1 MISLY
6 QPGHSPIHRLPT
18 GLKLVI
24 FAAIALGLSFAP
36 ATWVT
41 IVICVIL
48 PIVGYGVAG
57 LGARTFLKDLRGVAL
72 LVVFLLVTQL
82 IFLDPMDAVRNTV
95 RVVSIVLLA
104 QVITRTTPVH
114 GMIETC
120 ERVLGPFR
128 RLGLNP
134 ERVGLAMALTLTS
147 VNQLGSIVRDV
158 RDAQTARGVRIAPW
172 AWVMPMLILTLQ
184 HADQVGDALEARGI
198 GDHEEVEE

>member
-6 QPGHSPIHRLPT
+6 QPGSSPIHRFPT

-24 FAAIALGLSFAP
+24 FAVIALALSFAP
-36 ATWVT
+36 ATWWT
-41 IVICVIL
+41 IAVCVAL
-48 PIVGYGVAG
+48 PLAGYGLAG
-57 LGARTFLKDLRGVAL
+57 IGSRTFLRDLRGVAL
-72 LVVFLLVTQL
+72 LVVFLVVTQL
-82 IFLDPMDAVRNTV
+82 IFLDPMDAARNTV
-95 RVVSIVLLA
+95 RVASIVLLA

-198 GDHEEVEE
+198 GDHDDE